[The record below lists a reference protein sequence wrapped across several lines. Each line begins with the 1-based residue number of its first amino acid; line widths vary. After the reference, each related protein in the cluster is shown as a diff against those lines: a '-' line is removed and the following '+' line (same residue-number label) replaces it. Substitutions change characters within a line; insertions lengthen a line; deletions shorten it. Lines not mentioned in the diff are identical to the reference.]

1 MNSIISSLY
10 YSPVKSLS
18 FQNIK
23 KCIVKKDIGFLN
35 DRIFA
40 FSRNLSKD
48 KAEQV
53 EKDPMQRKLV
63 NFLTLKN
70 SPVLNKYNFEFKDDK
85 IYLMK
90 DNQEIISISLD
101 KDQQRQE
108 LSDKLLELDVKLLKP
123 SYLLKNEF
131 YPFYDTTHSE
141 KVFNTISLINLNSVK
156 DFEIKI
162 GKTIEFQRFRGN
174 IYVKDL
180 DAWKE
185 REWLGK
191 ILLINDIQFKVLKYI
206 PRCSATNL
214 KVNSDDIDINI
225 PSQLKKTYNH
235 MDMGVYLLPLDS
247 GQISEGDKITLS

>member
-1 MNSIISSLY
+1 MLEEHG
-10 YSPVKSLS
+10 
-18 FQNIK
+18 IK
-23 KCIVKKDIGFLN
+23 D
-35 DRIFA
+35 
-40 FSRNLSKD
+40 
-48 KAEQV
+48 
-53 EKDPMQRKLV
+53 
-63 NFLTLKN
+63 
-70 SPVLNKYNFEFKDDK
+70 
-85 IYLMK
+85 
-90 DNQEIISISLD
+90 
-101 KDQQRQE
+101 RQE
-108 LSDKLLELDVKLLKP
+108 LSDKMFKTMLK
-123 SYLLKNEF
+123 YGGIGLTAEF